1 MSNTLIIIG
10 GIVLVGVAY
19 YSYKRKKS
27 KRAISKEEVINE
39 LASTL
44 NPENVDK
51 LSLSDV
57 INYFKT
63 LQLRKGIDTP
73 FIAIAIKNGVKSYVL
88 ATYKEESNE
97 IENGR
102 LVSPKTIDDELIRV
116 MGNETFVILS

>member
-57 INYFKT
+57 IHYFKT

>member
-27 KRAISKEEVINE
+27 KRAISKEEVING
-39 LASTL
+39 LASKL
-44 NPENVDK
+44 KPENVDK

-88 ATYKEESNE
+88 ATYNEESNE

-102 LVSPKTIDDELIRV
+102 LVSPKTIDDEIIRV

>member
-88 ATYKEESNE
+88 ATYNEESNE

>member
-63 LQLRKGIDTP
+63 LQLRKGIDSP

-88 ATYKEESNE
+88 ATYNEESNE

-102 LVSPKTIDDELIRV
+102 LVSPQTIDDELISV
-116 MGNETFVILS
+116 LGNETLVFLA